1 MRSKFPSGKQA
12 VPLAMRPCMLSL
24 FLIQCLSDLCTFQQ
38 EDGGANGHIDDALK
52 DEVTLEV

>member
-1 MRSKFPSGKQA
+1 
-12 VPLAMRPCMLSL
+12 MRPCMLSL